1 MVFNNVY
8 LTDTVLEFE
17 FVNVINFR
25 YMLSKAW
32 IDTFPRHSFAHLM
45 NYFLVIFGELDT
57 QPKISFL
64 SLSYYVLNPFF
75 PLT

>member
-1 MVFNNVY
+1 
-8 LTDTVLEFE
+8 
-17 FVNVINFR
+17 
-25 YMLSKAW
+25 MLSKAW

-75 PLT
+75 PLTWDHT